1 MNIENHH
8 LHNEFPEY
16 HDQIHQLKMND
27 RHFIK
32 LFDQYHDVDRNVRR
46 IEEEV
51 EAASDERLET
61 LKLKRLH
68 LKDELFVML
77 KKAS

>member
-1 MNIENHH
+1 MSVENHH
-8 LHNEFPEY
+8 LHNEFPEF
-16 HDQIHQLKMND
+16 HQQIHDLKMSD

-32 LFDQYHDVDRNVRR
+32 LFDEYHDVDRNVRR
-46 IEEEV
+46 IEDAA
-51 EAASDERLET
+51 EAASDERLEA
-61 LKLKRLH
+61 LKLRRLH